1 MEPHEGKKLVFFLD
15 PTHQKKEGT
24 QNHHRSGGGG
34 GGGGGTPLLSLSLS
48 LSSLVSFLV
57 ARKTVVMRSE
67 GPQKGADLLSSVQSD
82 PKEVGRDNGLVEE
95 EEKALKRNDSSWN
108 AIDEEE
114 DDDEEEEEE
123 EEERDGRETRD
134 GDVEGDEAEE
144 ENAETAAPARQ
155 MKRDNSNN
163 HLLKYLKKSISTIDL
178 PDLPDIALEASKELI
193 EDVRMKMTA
202 LISTS
207 SESASQLIA
216 RMSQS
221 MQSRLNLGYE
231 VYKTNWTRENRK
243 VTLFLIA
250 FTFAAIVL
258 VLFWL
263 FVLHLAWKE
272 LGRWLTSKVVIA
284 ISVIIGSAVAPPLF
298 PNIFAHVLAFT
309 LVGMEFFSL
318 TLNLILLGVVHLIVF
333 ANRVLSL
340 KWFFV
345 SQLEKSSL
353 LKANEDKT
361 NRVQLIEKLR
371 VAKDYKEWLDI
382 ALQLDALP
390 VDAGEGGNDWKKDE
404 TSDAYDYALVR
415 GYAETMI
422 AARERKDVNAIGLA
436 LRTVLHRNFAGLDRL
451 MKLQHSRVGTKL
463 LATRFKDE
471 TVRAIEFISSDEYCE
486 DEDVV
491 DTLKLVREAHR
502 SLGRTGLCLSG
513 GGALAMY
520 HFGVIRCLLEEG
532 LCPSVVSG
540 TSGGSIVAAF
550 ISMLSEEELLGT
562 ITDDISV
569 RHGVRWFPPLWKMIA
584 HFLHHG
590 VLMSEVDFANTTKKY
605 FGDITFEEAYAIS
618 KRHVSIQ
625 VSVGSGHGFVLN
637 HVTSPRALVRTAV
650 CASCALPGLMRP
662 SPILCKASDGSLESF
677 HPPGVSSFDGT
688 ITQDIPAARLTELFN
703 CNNFIVSQV
712 NPHLNFV
719 LHLAEESH
727 GRRRS
732 TYAERGKHRRAAV
745 TKLLRVANFLLLN
758 IKYSIQK
765 LLEVDLLN
773 IRILRTLQGILV
785 QDFQG
790 HITILPSL
798 TFKDYC
804 SIGAQPSEAD
814 MHRFIRRGA
823 QTTWAHVET
832 IRHTMEVEMA
842 LKKATSRLTA
852 RSKTLKRAKKMFHP
866 ASALETPKPSS
877 TEEESDVAN
886 PTSTLLVGSPRV
898 GLEDDMMLRD

>member
-1 MEPHEGKKLVFFLD
+1 M
-15 PTHQKKEGT
+15 
-24 QNHHRSGGGG
+24 
-34 GGGGGTPLLSLSLS
+34 
-48 LSSLVSFLV
+48 
-57 ARKTVVMRSE
+57 
-67 GPQKGADLLSSVQSD
+67 
-82 PKEVGRDNGLVEE
+82 
-95 EEKALKRNDSSWN
+95 KRNESSWN
-108 AIDEEE
+108 AIDDEDEEE
-114 DDDEEEEEE
+114 DSDKEKEEDAVRCREDDDDDAMIEEEDQREL
-123 EEERDGRETRD
+123 EEERRTETTTTSSKT
-134 GDVEGDEAEE
+134 
-144 ENAETAAPARQ
+144 N
-155 MKRDNSNN
+155 MKRENSSN

-178 PDLPDIALEASKELI
+178 PDLPDLAFEASKELI
-193 EDVRMKMTA
+193 EDVRMRMTT
-202 LISTS
+202 LLSTS
-207 SESASQLIA
+207 SENASRLIA

-231 VYKTNWTRENRK
+231 LYKTNWTRENRK
-243 VTLFLIA
+243 VTLFLVA
-250 FTFAAIVL
+250 FTFAALIL

-263 FVLHLAWKE
+263 FVLYLAWKE

-284 ISVIIGSAVAPPLF
+284 ISAIIGSAVAPPLF
-298 PNIFAHVLAFT
+298 PNIFAHVLAFA
-309 LVGMEFFSL
+309 LVGMELFSL
-318 TLNLILLGVVHLIVF
+318 TLNLILLGGVHLIVF

-345 SQLEKSSL
+345 SRLEKSSL
-353 LKANEDKT
+353 LVNAAGSKTKATT

-390 VDAGEGGNDWKKDE
+390 VDTGEGGNDWKRDE

-550 ISMLSEEELLGT
+550 ISMLSEEDLLGT
-562 ITDDISV
+562 IKDDISV
-569 RHGVRWFPPLWKMIA
+569 RHGVRWFPPVWKMIA
-584 HFLHHG
+584 HFLQHG
-590 VLMSEVDFANTTKKY
+590 VLMSEVDFGNTTKKY

-732 TYAERGKHRRAAV
+732 TYAERGKNRRAAV

-773 IRILRTLQGILV
+773 LRILRTLQGILV

-790 HITILPSL
+790 HITVLPSL

-804 SIGAQPSEAD
+804 SIGAQPSEQD
-814 MHRFIRRGA
+814 MHRFIRRGT
-823 QTTWAHVET
+823 QTTWAHIET
-832 IRHTMEVEMA
+832 IRHTMEVETA
-842 LKKATSRLTA
+842 LKKATARLTA
-852 RSKTLKRAKKMFHP
+852 RAKTLKRAAKKTPGPPLANATPP
-866 ASALETPKPSS
+866 AKVRVLSTSNSSRNNTP
-877 TEEESDVAN
+877 VA
-886 PTSTLLVGSPRV
+886 SPRV
-898 GLEDDMMLRD
+898 GLEDDMMLHD

>member
-1 MEPHEGKKLVFFLD
+1 M
-15 PTHQKKEGT
+15 
-24 QNHHRSGGGG
+24 
-34 GGGGGTPLLSLSLS
+34 
-48 LSSLVSFLV
+48 
-57 ARKTVVMRSE
+57 
-67 GPQKGADLLSSVQSD
+67 
-82 PKEVGRDNGLVEE
+82 
-95 EEKALKRNDSSWN
+95 KRNESSWN
-108 AIDEEE
+108 AIDDEDEEE
-114 DDDEEEEEE
+114 DSDKEKEEDAVRCRDDDDDETMIEEDDQREL
-123 EEERDGRETRD
+123 EEERRTETTTTSSKT
-134 GDVEGDEAEE
+134 
-144 ENAETAAPARQ
+144 N
-155 MKRDNSNN
+155 MKRENSSN

-178 PDLPDIALEASKELI
+178 PDLPDLAFEASKELI
-193 EDVRMKMTA
+193 EDVRMRMTT
-202 LISTS
+202 LLSTS
-207 SESASQLIA
+207 SENASRLIA

-231 VYKTNWTRENRK
+231 LYKTNWTRENRK
-243 VTLFLIA
+243 VTLFLVA
-250 FTFAAIVL
+250 FTFAALIL

-263 FVLHLAWKE
+263 FVLYLAWKE

-284 ISVIIGSAVAPPLF
+284 ISAIIGSAVAPPLF
-298 PNIFAHVLAFT
+298 PNIFAHVLAFA
-309 LVGMEFFSL
+309 LVGMELFSL
-318 TLNLILLGVVHLIVF
+318 TLNLILLGGVHLIVF

-345 SQLEKSSL
+345 SRLEKSSL
-353 LKANEDKT
+353 LVNAAGSKTKATT

-390 VDAGEGGNDWKKDE
+390 VDTGEGGNDWKRDE

-486 DEDVV
+486 DEDVL

-562 ITDDISV
+562 IADDISV

-732 TYAERGKHRRAAV
+732 TYAERGKNRRAAV

-773 IRILRTLQGILV
+773 LRILRTLQGILV

-790 HITILPSL
+790 HITVLPSL

-804 SIGAQPSEAD
+804 SIGAQPSEQD
-814 MHRFIRRGA
+814 MHRFIRRGT
-823 QTTWAHVET
+823 QTTWAHIET
-832 IRHTMEVEMA
+832 IRHTMEVETA
-842 LKKATSRLTA
+842 LKKATARLTA
-852 RSKTLKRAKKMFHP
+852 RAKTLKRAAKKTPGPSLANATPP
-866 ASALETPKPSS
+866 AKVRVLSTSNSSRNNTP
-877 TEEESDVAN
+877 VA
-886 PTSTLLVGSPRV
+886 SPRV
-898 GLEDDMMLRD
+898 GLEDDMMLHD

>member
-1 MEPHEGKKLVFFLD
+1 MGEAATLGKNNNNNNSMMEENETG
-15 PTHQKKEGT
+15 E
-24 QNHHRSGGGG
+24 
-34 GGGGGTPLLSLSLS
+34 
-48 LSSLVSFLV
+48 
-57 ARKTVVMRSE
+57 
-67 GPQKGADLLSSVQSD
+67 
-82 PKEVGRDNGLVEE
+82 RDNGILEDGRSPLV
-95 EEKALKRNDSSWN
+95 LKRNDSSWN
-108 AIDEEE
+108 AIDGEE
-114 DDDEEEEEE
+114 DDDDENEKEEDEEDAKEKEE
-123 EEERDGRETRD
+123 TPSSALKREH
-134 GDVEGDEAEE
+134 
-144 ENAETAAPARQ
+144 
-155 MKRDNSNN
+155 SSN

-178 PDLPDIALEASKELI
+178 PDLPDLALEASKELI
-193 EDVRMKMTA
+193 EDVRSRMTA
-202 LISTS
+202 LLSTS
-207 SESASQLIA
+207 SESASRLIA

-231 VYKTNWTRENRK
+231 LYKTNWTRENRK
-243 VTLFLIA
+243 VTLFLVA
-250 FTFAAIVL
+250 FTFAALIL
-258 VLFWL
+258 VLFWM
-263 FVLHLAWKE
+263 VVIYLAWKE

-284 ISVIIGSAVAPPLF
+284 ISAIIGSAIAPPLF
-298 PNIFAHVLAFT
+298 PNLFAHVLAFA
-309 LVGMEFFSL
+309 LVGMELFSL
-318 TLNLILLGVVHLIVF
+318 TLNLILLGGVHLIVF

-345 SQLEKSSL
+345 SRLEKSSL
-353 LKANEDKT
+353 LVNAAGIKNKDKT
-361 NRVQLIEKLR
+361 NLRVQLIEKLR

-390 VDAGEGGNDWKKDE
+390 VDIGEGGNDWKRDE

-451 MKLQHSRVGTKL
+451 MKLGVQHSRVGTKL

-471 TVRAIEFISSDEYCE
+471 TVRAIEFISSDENCE
-486 DEDVV
+486 DDDVV

-550 ISMLSEEELLGT
+550 ISMLSEEDLLET

-569 RHGVRWFPPLWKMIA
+569 RHGVRWFPPVWKMIA
-584 HFLHHG
+584 HFLQHG

-773 IRILRTLQGILV
+773 LRILRTLQGILV

-790 HITILPSL
+790 HITVLPSL

-804 SIGAQPSEAD
+804 SIGAQPSEQE

-832 IRHTMEVEMA
+832 IRHTMEVETA
-842 LKKATSRLTA
+842 LKKATLRLTA
-852 RSKTLKRAKKMFHP
+852 RAKTLRKKKN
-866 ASALETPKPSS
+866 LQLSS
-877 TEEESDVAN
+877 TPPQLTTKGASSGRGGAN
-886 PTSTLLVGSPRV
+886 NKSSPGGGGGGAGEGSGGIVDDDIHVSSPRV
-898 GLEDDMMLRD
+898 GLEDDMMMLHD